1 MVKIRYKTDWD
12 LTKLYKALDD
22 PQIKIDIQKSL
33 DDAININNKWNNEES
48 YLTDATALK
57 SILTE
62 YQNLLQDLNGITR
75 VGFYVFLY
83 DKIDQNNDAIKKLKN
98 ISTKTTVEIKNLT
111 DFITIRLSKIG
122 YDKLIQFANDP
133 KLIEFKHY
141 IEKIANEAKYILSEP
156 EEKIINITQK
166 TSASNWIHLT
176 ESLINTENA
185 TIINEN
191 GQKEK
196 APFAK
201 IYENIKSGNKQ
212 TRESS
217 SKAVYKIL
225 KKHSTV
231 AENEINSI
239 LEYSHNLFRL
249 RNIPKPYIPRALDD
263 DMDVEAIE
271 KIVEVIA
278 KNYDISQRFYEL
290 KAKLLGVPKLKYHE
304 RNIPLPEI
312 DQKFTSDQTIEI
324 VAKTLTDLDP
334 EFGMIF
340 DEMITSGNCDL
351 YPKANKQSGGFCASG
366 GRNFPVYVLMN
377 CNENIDDIRT
387 LAHEMGHAI
396 NDYLMRIQTEL
407 NYGTPLSTAEV
418 ASTLIEDY
426 ALKNASTQLK
436 SDTQKLYFLVERIN
450 DDINTIFRQIA
461 CFEFE
466 KELHKTFD
474 TNGYISK
481 KEIGKIFNKYMKKT
495 NGPAVIH
502 DNNSA
507 HGWIHWSHI
516 RNFFYVYSYA
526 SGLLIA
532 KAMQQKLKTDPKF
545 IDKIK
550 TFLSTGMSKSPK
562 DIFTEM
568 SIDIT
573 DEKFWELGVA
583 QIRQDLDDAFKL
595 AKKLS
600 KI

>member
-141 IEKIANEAKYILSEP
+141 IEKIANEAKYVLSEP

-176 ESLINTENA
+176 ENLINTENA

-239 LEYSHNLFRL
+239 LEFEQYR
-249 RNIPKPYIPRALDD
+249 
-263 DMDVEAIE
+263 
-271 KIVEVIA
+271 
-278 KNYDISQRFYEL
+278 
-290 KAKLLGVPKLKYHE
+290 KLP
-304 RNIPLPEI
+304 
-312 DQKFTSDQTIEI
+312 T
-324 VAKTLTDLDP
+324 
-334 EFGMIF
+334 
-340 DEMITSGNCDL
+340 
-351 YPKANKQSGGFCASG
+351 
-366 GRNFPVYVLMN
+366 
-377 CNENIDDIRT
+377 
-387 LAHEMGHAI
+387 
-396 NDYLMRIQTEL
+396 
-407 NYGTPLSTAEV
+407 
-418 ASTLIEDY
+418 
-426 ALKNASTQLK
+426 
-436 SDTQKLYFLVERIN
+436 
-450 DDINTIFRQIA
+450 
-461 CFEFE
+461 
-466 KELHKTFD
+466 
-474 TNGYISK
+474 
-481 KEIGKIFNKYMKKT
+481 
-495 NGPAVIH
+495 
-502 DNNSA
+502 
-507 HGWIHWSHI
+507 
-516 RNFFYVYSYA
+516 
-526 SGLLIA
+526 
-532 KAMQQKLKTDPKF
+532 
-545 IDKIK
+545 
-550 TFLSTGMSKSPK
+550 
-562 DIFTEM
+562 
-568 SIDIT
+568 
-573 DEKFWELGVA
+573 
-583 QIRQDLDDAFKL
+583 
-595 AKKLS
+595 
-600 KI
+600 